1 MRKKVL
7 VTILTATLLISG
19 CVSAN
24 VNADTNTK
32 TKKDETLVLVEHTET
47 YSVYADKDTGVM
59 YLWKTGFYEG
69 GLTVMLNAD
78 GTPKIWQQEK

>member
-7 VTILTATLLISG
+7 VAVLSVTLLISG

-24 VNADTNTK
+24 ANAGI
-32 TKKDETLVLVEHTET
+32 EEVQAPLVLVEET
-47 YSVYADKDTGVM
+47 PTYNIYVDRDTGVM
-59 YLWKTGFYEG
+59 YLWVMTMYKG

-78 GTPKIWQQEK
+78 GTPKIWQQEE

>member
-7 VTILTATLLISG
+7 VAVLSVTLLISG

-24 VNADTNTK
+24 ANAGN
-32 TKKDETLVLVEHTET
+32 DEVQAPLVLVESTPT
-47 YSVYADKDTGVM
+47 YNIYVDKDTGVM
-59 YLWKTGFYEG
+59 YLWVMTMYKG

-78 GTPKIWQQEK
+78 GTPKIWQQEESAK

>member
-7 VTILTATLLISG
+7 VAVLSVTLLISG

-24 VNADTNTK
+24 AGNDKVQAP
-32 TKKDETLVLVEHTET
+32 LVLVESTPT
-47 YSVYADKDTGVM
+47 YNIYVDRDTGVM
-59 YLWKTGFYEG
+59 YLWVMTTYKG

-78 GTPKIWQQEK
+78 GTPKIWQQEENTK